1 MRKLFL
7 AFAMGV
13 CMSLTITSYAASET
27 WKQQFAKV
35 SDEYFDQV
43 YFHYSPTNGT
53 LAGYHQYD
61 TQLENYSHKN
71 IRAEIV
77 ILKRYERHFNAIR
90 KMREYAYQVSLEK
103 GPIAG
108 QPGSRGVEFTAV
120 IHPSEKFRV
129 LSIVRQ
135 DPALTSEQVEQ
146 LEERVKRLDINST
159 TEVGNPRELPKRL
172 YVYLDPDFDPEFAD
186 LEIVLS
192 NIRSQLLTLE
202 TIRPWEKNADNYSS
216 TCANG
221 AFTLMERKFAAPD
234 ERLRSLI
241 AREKQMPAML
251 AAARRNLNNPPRVF
265 TEIAIEQ
272 LPDIVSFFEH
282 DVPTAF
288 ADAQDPALKTE
299 FAQTNAAVIEA
310 LKSYLNWL
318 KTDMLAKSNGDF
330 RIGAETFSKKLQY
343 DEMVDLPLVKL
354 LEIGWA
360 DLRKNQAHFNE
371 VAKELEPE
379 KMPAAVLEE
388 LGANHPAPDRLL
400 DAFRATFDG
409 LVSFIRTHHIV
420 TIPSDVRPIV
430 EETPPFMRAITFAS
444 MDTPGPFETHATEA
458 YFNVTL
464 PDPAMKPAE
473 VEGYMHS
480 FNVGTVI
487 STAVHEAY
495 PGHYIQFLWLPQA
508 PSRVRKLLGANTDIE
523 GWAHY
528 TEQMM
533 LDEGYGRP
541 GAGAKDERESK
552 FLRLGQLQDALL
564 RNARFIVGIEMHTGK
579 MSFDEAVAFFQK
591 EGYQSKETA
600 MVETKRGAS
609 DPTYLYYT
617 LGKLE
622 IMKLRED
629 MKKKQGAA
637 FSLEDFH
644 NNFLRQGFPPI
655 KIVREALLG
664 DDSPA
669 L

>member
-1 MRKLFL
+1 MKR
-7 AFAMGV
+7 FAALLTIGV
-13 CMSLTITSYAASET
+13 CMGSAIAAHAEKEN
-27 WKQQFAKV
+27 WKQQFEKV

-43 YFHYSPTNGT
+43 YFHYGPTNGT

-61 TQLENYSHKN
+61 AQLEDYSRKS
-71 IRAEIV
+71 IDAEIAA
-77 ILKRYERHFNAIR
+77 LKSFEKRIEAIR
-90 KMREYAYQVSLEK
+90 PDEDAADFV
-103 GPIAG
+103 
-108 QPGSRGVEFTAV
+108 
-120 IHPSEKFRV
+120 
-129 LSIVRQ
+129 
-135 DPALTSEQVEQ
+135 
-146 LEERVKRLDINST
+146 
-159 TEVGNPRELPKRL
+159 PRSDR
-172 YVYLDPDFDPEFAD
+172 
-186 LEIVLS
+186 EIVLA
-192 NIRSQLLTLE
+192 NIRSSLLTLE

-221 AFTLMERKFAAPD
+221 AFTLMERKFASPD
-234 ERLRSLI
+234 DRLHSLV
-241 AREKQMPAML
+241 AREKQMPALL
-251 AAARRNLNNPPRVF
+251 AAARVNLKNPPRIY

-282 DVPTAF
+282 DVPLAF
-288 ADAQDPALKTE
+288 ADAKDPALKAE
-299 FAQTNAAVIEA
+299 FAQTNAAVIAA
-310 LKSYLNWL
+310 LNGYLGWL
-318 KTDMLAKSNGDF
+318 KTDLLPQSNGDF
-330 RIGAETFSKKLQY
+330 RIGAETFSKKLEY
-343 DEMVDLPLVKL
+343 DEMVDLPLDKL
-354 LEIGWA
+354 LEIAWT
-360 DLRKNQAHFNE
+360 DMRKNQEHFRQ
-371 VAKELEPE
+371 VAKELEPD
-379 KMPAAVLEE
+379 KTPGAVLEE
-388 LGANHPAPDRLL
+388 LGENHPAPDQLL
-400 DAFRATFDG
+400 NAFRATFDG
-409 LVSFIRTHHIV
+409 LTSFIRTHHIV

-430 EETPPFMRAITFAS
+430 EETPPFMRATTQAS

-464 PDPAMKPAE
+464 PDPSMTPAQ
-473 VEGYMHS
+473 VDGYMHS

-533 LDEGYGRP
+533 LDEGYGQP
-541 GAGAKDERESK
+541 GAGAKDGRESK

-564 RNARFIVGIEMHTGK
+564 RNARFVVGIEMHTGK

-600 MVETKRGAS
+600 VVETKRGAG

-637 FSLEDFH
+637 FSLEEFH
-644 NNFLRQGFPPI
+644 NNFLKQGFPPI

-664 DDSPA
+664 DNTPA

>member
-1 MRKLFL
+1 MRQFVVLL
-7 AFAMGV
+7 AIGV
-13 CMSLTITSYAASET
+13 FMASANPVYAANES
-27 WKQQFAKV
+27 WKQQFEKV
-35 SDEYFDQV
+35 SNDYFDQV
-43 YFHYSPTNGT
+43 YFPYGPTSGT
-53 LAGYHQYD
+53 QVGYHQYD
-61 TQLENYSHKN
+61 TQLEDYSRKN
-71 IRAEIV
+71 IDAEIV
-77 ILKRYERHFNAIR
+77 ALKVFEKRIEAIH
-90 KMREYAYQVSLEK
+90 S
-103 GPIAG
+103 
-108 QPGSRGVEFTAV
+108 
-120 IHPSEKFRV
+120 
-129 LSIVRQ
+129 
-135 DPALTSEQVEQ
+135 DPAALDLTT
-146 LEERVKRLDINST
+146 RGDR
-159 TEVGNPRELPKRL
+159 
-172 YVYLDPDFDPEFAD
+172 
-186 LEIVLS
+186 EIVLS
-192 NIRSQLLTLE
+192 NIRSTLLTLE
-202 TIRPWEKNADNYSS
+202 TIRPWEKNADNYSG

-221 AFTLMERKFAAPD
+221 AFVLMERKFASPD

-241 AREKQMPAML
+241 AREKQMPVVL
-251 AAARRNLNNPPRVF
+251 AEARVNLKNPPRVF

-272 LPDIVSFFEH
+272 LPDIITFFGH
-282 DVPTAF
+282 DVPLAF
-288 ADAQDPALKTE
+288 ADAKDAARKAE
-299 FAQTNAAVIEA
+299 FAQTNAAVIAA
-310 LKSYLNWL
+310 LNSYLAWL
-318 KTDMLAKSNGDF
+318 KTDLLPQSNGDF
-330 RIGAETFSKKLQY
+330 RIGAETFSKKLLY
-343 DEMVDLPLVKL
+343 DEMVDLPLDKL

-360 DLRKNQAHFNE
+360 DLRKNQEHFKQ

-379 KMPAAVLEE
+379 KTPAAVLEE
-388 LGANHPAPDRLL
+388 LGENHPAPHQLL
-400 DAFRATFDG
+400 NSFRATFDG
-409 LVSFIRTHHIV
+409 LIGFIRAHHIV

-430 EETPPFMRAITFAS
+430 EETPPFMRATTFAS
-444 MDTPGPFETHATEA
+444 MDTPGPYESHATEA

-464 PDPAMKPAE
+464 PDPSMTPAQ

-480 FNVGTVI
+480 FNIGTVI

-508 PSRVRKLLGANTDIE
+508 PSRVRKLLGANTDVE

-533 LDEGYGRP
+533 LDEGYGQP
-541 GAGAKDERESK
+541 GAGAKDERDAK

-564 RNARFIVGIEMHTGK
+564 RNARFIAGIQMHSGK

-600 MVETKRGAS
+600 TVETKRGAG

-637 FSLEDFH
+637 FSLEEFH